1 MSKHFYR
8 ASQITSNKNRNG
20 KLPISL
26 ATLWRWS
33 KDPTSNFPKPIKLNK
48 GTTVWDATE
57 IDQFIE
63 RQKDQTK

>member
-8 ASQITSNKNRNG
+8 ASQITSGKNREG

-33 KDPTSNFPKPIKLNK
+33 KDPASNFPKPIKLNK
-48 GTTVWDATE
+48 GTTVWDASE
-57 IDQFIE
+57 IDEFI
-63 RQKDQTK
+63 RGQRNQTK

>member
-8 ASQITSNKNRNG
+8 ASQITSDKNRIG

-48 GTTVWDATE
+48 GTTVWDASE
-57 IDQFIE
+57 IDEFIKSQ
-63 RQKDQTK
+63 RDLTK